1 MSRVNASVLA
11 IEALIRREEQL
22 FHPEQV
28 RPSIVGKT
36 VLITGAAGSIG
47 SELCRQLL
55 RLDPDCLL
63 LLDHSEHGIYCL
75 HQALQSLESET
86 TLVPLIA
93 DVRDKARMTAIC
105 QAYQPDIICHAAAY
119 KHVPLMEHQP
129 QEAVTNNIC
138 GTLNLLEVATD
149 QEIRSF
155 VLVSTDKAVQ
165 PVGIMGATKRVAELL
180 VSAFRE
186 QTGYPYLAVRFGN
199 VLQSNGSVIPR
210 FLAQIEAGGP
220 VTITDRRMLRY
231 FMTVREA
238 AQLILKALSFSDQAD
253 LFVSDMGTPV
263 KIIDLARALIDQK
276 AAGESI
282 KIVETGIRPGERLEE
297 VYLTADE
304 FVKEQVVEGLFIG
317 QNITLPLEEL
327 MDFIEQLTTS
337 PPDQLKKIL
346 LSFVNNYH

>member
-1 MSRVNASVLA
+1 MDASVLA

-22 FHPEQV
+22 FYPEQV
-28 RPSIVGKT
+28 RPSIAGKT

-105 QAYQPDIICHAAAY
+105 QAYQPDMICHAAAY
-119 KHVPLMEHQP
+119 KHVPLMESQP
-129 QEAVTNNIC
+129 DEAVRNNIG

-149 QEIRSF
+149 QKIRSF

-165 PVGIMGATKRVAELL
+165 SVGVMGATKRVAELL

-186 QTGYPYLAVRFGN
+186 QTGYPYLSVRFGN
-199 VLQSNGSVIPR
+199 VLQSNGSVIPC

-220 VTITDRRMLRY
+220 VTVTDRRMMRY

-238 AQLILKALSFSDQAD
+238 AQLILKSLLFSDQAD

-263 KIIDLARALIDQK
+263 KIIDLAQALIDQK

-304 FVKEQVVEGLFIG
+304 FVKEQIVEGLFIG

-337 PPDQLKKIL
+337 PPDQLKKTL

>member
-75 HQALQSLESET
+75 YQALQSLESET

-186 QTGYPYLAVRFGN
+186 QTGYPYLSVRFGN

-220 VTITDRRMLRY
+220 VTITDRQMMRY

-238 AQLILKALSFSDQAD
+238 AQLILKSLSFSDQAD

>member
-1 MSRVNASVLA
+1 MEASVLA
-11 IEALIRREEQL
+11 IEALISRSEQF
-22 FHPEQV
+22 FHSERI
-28 RPSIVGKT
+28 RPVIAGKT
-36 VLITGAAGSIG
+36 VLVTGAGGTIG

-105 QAYQPDIICHAAAY
+105 QAYQPDIICHVAAY
-119 KHVPLMEHQP
+119 KHVPLMESQP
-129 QEAVTNNIC
+129 DEAVTNNIC

-165 PVGIMGATKRVAELL
+165 PVGVMGATKRVAELL

-186 QTGYPYLAVRFGN
+186 QTGYPYLSVRFGN

-210 FLAQIEAGGP
+210 FLTQIEAGGP
-220 VTITDRRMLRY
+220 VTVTDRRMLRY

-238 AQLILKALSFSDQAD
+238 AQLILKALLFSDQAD

-263 KIIDLARALIDQK
+263 KIIDLAQALIDQK
-276 AAGESI
+276 AARESI

-304 FVKEQVVEGLFIG
+304 FVKEQIVEGLFIG

>member
-1 MSRVNASVLA
+1 MDASVLA

-55 RLDPDCLL
+55 RLNPDCLL

-186 QTGYPYLAVRFGN
+186 QTGYPYLSVRFGN

-210 FLAQIEAGGP
+210 FLAQIEVGGP

-238 AQLILKALSFSDQAD
+238 AQLILKTLSFSDQAD

-263 KIIDLARALIDQK
+263 KIIDLAQALIDQK
-276 AAGESI
+276 AVGESI

-297 VYLTADE
+297 VYLTANE
-304 FVKEQVVEGLFIG
+304 FVKEQIVEGLFIG

>member
-1 MSRVNASVLA
+1 MGGASALD
-11 IEALIRREEQL
+11 IEALIGRSEQF
-22 FHPEQV
+22 FHSERL
-28 RPSIVGKT
+28 RPVIAEKT
-36 VLITGAAGSIG
+36 VLVTGAAGSIG

-105 QAYQPDIICHAAAY
+105 QAYQPDMICHVAAY
-119 KHVPLMEHQP
+119 KHVPLMERQP
-129 QEAVTNNIC
+129 DEAVRNNIG

-186 QTGYPYLAVRFGN
+186 QTGYPYLSVRFGN
-199 VLQSNGSVIPR
+199 VLHSNGSVIPR
-210 FLAQIEAGGP
+210 FRTQIEAGGP
-220 VTITDRRMLRY
+220 VTVTDRRMLRY

-238 AQLILKALSFSDQAD
+238 AQLILKALLFSDQAD

-263 KIIDLARALIDQK
+263 KIIDLAQALIDQK
-276 AAGESI
+276 AVGESI

-304 FVKEQVVEGLFIG
+304 FVKEQIVEGLFIG

-337 PPDQLKKIL
+337 SSDQLKKIL

>member
-1 MSRVNASVLA
+1 MGDASALD

-22 FHPEQV
+22 FHSEQV
-28 RPSIVGKT
+28 RPSVAGKT
-36 VLITGAAGSIG
+36 VLITGAGGTIG

-105 QAYQPDIICHAAAY
+105 QAYQPDIICHVAAY
-119 KHVPLMEHQP
+119 KHVPLMESQP
-129 QEAVTNNIC
+129 DEAVTNNIC

-165 PVGIMGATKRVAELL
+165 PVGVMGATKRVAELF

-220 VTITDRRMLRY
+220 VTVTDRRMLRY

-238 AQLILKALSFSDQAD
+238 AQLILKSLLFSDQAD

-263 KIIDLARALIDQK
+263 KIIDLAQALIDQK
-276 AAGESI
+276 ASGESI

-304 FVKEQVVEGLFIG
+304 FVKEQIVEGLFIG

-337 PPDQLKKIL
+337 SPDQLKKIL

>member
-1 MSRVNASVLA
+1 
-11 IEALIRREEQL
+11 
-22 FHPEQV
+22 
-28 RPSIVGKT
+28 
-36 VLITGAAGSIG
+36 
-47 SELCRQLL
+47 
-55 RLDPDCLL
+55 
-63 LLDHSEHGIYCL
+63 
-75 HQALQSLESET
+75 
-86 TLVPLIA
+86 
-93 DVRDKARMTAIC
+93 
-105 QAYQPDIICHAAAY
+105 
-119 KHVPLMEHQP
+119 MEHQP

-186 QTGYPYLAVRFGN
+186 QTGYPYLSVRFGN

-210 FLAQIEAGGP
+210 FLTQIEAGGP

-238 AQLILKALSFSDQAD
+238 AQLILKSLSFSDQAD

-282 KIVETGIRPGERLEE
+282 KIVETGIRSGERLEE

-304 FVKEQVVEGLFIG
+304 FVKEQIVEGLFIG